1 MISDVYY
8 IHSANVNKVG
18 HRSDVNYIHS
28 AHVNKVG
35 HSDMNICL
43 MQWSS
48 VWVYVIHGSNKT
60 EQKCSTNLQLQFHN
74 SQWSFKIY
82 INCLK

>member
-28 AHVNKVG
+28 AHVDKVG

-43 MQWSS
+43 MQ
-48 VWVYVIHGSNKT
+48 
-60 EQKCSTNLQLQFHN
+60 
-74 SQWSFKIY
+74 
-82 INCLK
+82 